1 MSPVREKQR
10 TAAQWRALRLQPSAQ
25 RNASRRR
32 TIFLDA
38 ITFDLLLRHAA
49 ERGRERGLDLHGR
62 RVSRRPR
69 AAGAIAARACAAL
82 VAACSALR
90 ASSRALKLASF
101 FSRFSSCLLFNSS
114 SPARRQRNC
123 TRQRMRKRRRLHRQ
137 RQSKYESHAPL
148 HVVWPAGRR
157 ARSGCSGMRLLA
169 GQACR
174 AGTHAC
180 GQTRAGSSAGT
191 GCFCAT
197 WRQQPR
203 KERGAVLT
211 PTPVR
216 YVRTGHTV
224 SRHAV
229 VGRSVD
235 TRHRRKATTLRA
247 PDFVRAS
254 YSCGCFAGAS
264 L

>member
-10 TAAQWRALRLQPSAQ
+10 TAAQWRALRLQPAAQ

-38 ITFDLLLRHAA
+38 IPFDLLFRHAA
-49 ERGRERGLDLHGR
+49 ERGRERGLDLRER
-62 RVSRRPR
+62 RVSRRPW
-69 AAGAIAARACAAL
+69 AAGAIAGRACAAL

-114 SPARRQRNC
+114 SPARRRRDC
-123 TRQRMRKRRRLHRQ
+123 THQRMRKRLRLHRQ
-137 RQSKYESHAPL
+137 QESKYESQAPL
-148 HVVWPAGRR
+148 HVVWHAGRR
-157 ARSGCSGMRLLA
+157 ARSGYSGMRLLA
-169 GQACR
+169 GQACQ

-203 KERGAVLT
+203 KERGRRAGLNAAGTVQ
-211 PTPVR
+211 
-216 YVRTGHTV
+216 YAYISV
-224 SRHAV
+224 SRRAV

-247 PDFVRAS
+247 PDDVRAS
-254 YSCGCFAGAS
+254 YSLCFAGAS